1 MILAVNKVEDM
12 SSMFLEKQVES
23 SGNDSII
30 SFAGSTWEKYVD
42 IGGSIILLAL
52 VEVILL
58 SRSLEVFGR
67 SVLI

>member
-1 MILAVNKVEDM
+1 
-12 SSMFLEKQVES
+12 MFLEKQVES

-58 SRSLEVFGR
+58 ISIWR
-67 SVLI
+67 SVLVLAEETY